1 MKKRPVSLWFV
12 FLIVVEAIVIALML
26 TRVLT
31 PDSSSLLLMGV
42 YWLWTGLPGKD
53 DGRFDRYEKQVYGLA
68 VGMMGLLWIA
78 ISFTPWADQ
87 WIPVLLTLVP
97 PALIALVGRFWYVE
111 KKRNEDYHKKL
122 TEKD

>member
-1 MKKRPVSLWFV
+1 MDR
-12 FLIVVEAIVIALML
+12 
-26 TRVLT
+26 
-31 PDSSSLLLMGV
+31 
-42 YWLWTGLPGKD
+42 LPGKD

-111 KKRNEDYHKKL
+111 KKQNEDYHKKL

>member
-1 MKKRPVSLWFV
+1 MKKRPVSLWLV

>member
-1 MKKRPVSLWFV
+1 MKKRPVSLWLV

-111 KKRNEDYHKKL
+111 KKRNEAYHKNL